1 MSEATSAQQVYLDS
15 QAPAEA
21 PRVSGWEYMWN
32 GLTGKWDE
40 RVRQY
45 KEAQNEYNAQK
56 LLQQAQWEREDTTY
70 QRLVEDLKKAG
81 INPYYALNQGSI
93 SPVGS
98 SNGSDVYS
106 TKGKSSKKEK
116 DDVDLKGLI
125 TSAII
130 LMKLLA

>member
-1 MSEATSAQQVYLDS
+1 MASAQEIYLDS
-15 QAPAEA
+15 PSPAEA
-21 PRVSGWEYMWN
+21 PRASGWEYMWN

-45 KEAQNEYNAQK
+45 EEAKNEYNAQK
-56 LLQQAQWEREDTTY
+56 MLTRAEWEREDSTY

-81 INPYYALNQGSI
+81 INPYYALNNGSI

-98 SNGSDVYS
+98 SAQSLYS
-106 TKGKSSKKEK
+106 SKGKSSQKEK
-116 DDVDLKGLI
+116 ESGASDLKGLI
-125 TSAII
+125 ATAVL

>member
-1 MSEATSAQQVYLDS
+1 MASAQEIYLDS

-21 PRVSGWEYMWN
+21 PRASGWEYMWN

-45 KEAQNEYNAQK
+45 EEAKNEYNAQK
-56 LLQQAQWEREDTTY
+56 MLTRAEWEREDTTY

-81 INPYYALNQGSI
+81 INPYYALNNGSI
-93 SPVGS
+93 SPAS
-98 SNGSDVYS
+98 SSAQSLYS
-106 TKGKSSKKEK
+106 SKGKSSQKEK
-116 DDVDLKGLI
+116 ESGASDLKGLI
-125 TSAII
+125 ATAVL